1 MIVDIVQTKT
11 NFNMEW
17 RASSNEQEIA
27 IGIAPFIKGK
37 FQVQIDYNKGRKID
51 LYYNPLDTTW
61 GTKLSDRL
69 SFKIFEDSE
78 LIGKLVGATKKI
90 GLLKSYAYYDASF
103 EGEQYYAYEVGF
115 GSKGLYLCIYKNEEL
130 IAIVDKALKV
140 INFKD
145 TYRAYIKNKADFD
158 IVMLFTIYYDAT
170 SYGDVME
177 IAVLSVKE
185 KRVNTIQKEL
195 INKFDQSFIDSI
207 KANETINE

>member
-17 RASSNEQEIA
+17 KANSQGQEIA
-27 IGIAPFIKGK
+27 VGVAPFVKGK
-37 FQVQIDYNKGRKID
+37 FQVQVNYQDGQQMD

-69 SFKIFEDSE
+69 SFKVIKNDAVV
-78 LIGKLVGATKKI
+78 GKIVGATRKT
-90 GLLKSYAYYDASF
+90 GFLKAYAYYDF
-103 EGEQYYAYEVGF
+103 TFKDKQYYGYEVGF
-115 GSKGLYLCIYKNEEL
+115 GSKGLYLCIYEDDKL
-130 IAIVDKALKV
+130 IAIVDKALRV
-140 INFKD
+140 VNFKD
-145 TYRAYIKNKADFD
+145 TYKAYIENEADFNA
-158 IVMLFTIYYDAT
+158 VMLFVIYYDST

-195 INKFDQSFIDSI
+195 IAKYDSEFIAKV
-207 KANETINE
+207 KALEEK

>member
-17 RASSNEQEIA
+17 RANTKGKEIA
-27 IGIAPFIKGK
+27 VGVAPFIKGK
-37 FQVQIDYNKGRKID
+37 FQVQIDYEDGRRID

-69 SFKIFEDSE
+69 SFKIFEDSG
-78 LIGKLVGATKKI
+78 LVGKIVGATKKT
-90 GLLKSYAYYDASF
+90 GFLKAYAYYDISF

-115 GSKGLYLCIYKNEEL
+115 GSKGLYLCIYRNDQL
-130 IAIVDKALKV
+130 IAIVDKALRV
-140 INFKD
+140 VNFKD
-145 TYRAYIKNKADFD
+145 TYRAYIKNEVDFD
-158 IVMLFTIYYDAT
+158 IVMLFTIYYDST

-195 INKFDQSFIDSI
+195 IAKYDPSFISEI
-207 KANETINE
+207 KALEGIE